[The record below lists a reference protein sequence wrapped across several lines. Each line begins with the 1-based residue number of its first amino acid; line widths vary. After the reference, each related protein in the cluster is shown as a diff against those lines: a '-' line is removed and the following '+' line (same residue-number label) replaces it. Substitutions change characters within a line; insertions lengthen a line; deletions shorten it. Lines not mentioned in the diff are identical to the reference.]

1 MRNKLRNSGLIAAS
15 LLLLATLP
23 ACSPSKNAFFGKAID
38 GAMGQRAETEER
50 LSTAATRAIAAGK
63 SEEALMFYENLYERN
78 RRDPDIALNYAQLL
92 RKTGNAESAADI
104 LGPFVK
110 AKRKRNP
117 TLQITPILLNE
128 YAASLIETGKLEK
141 AEAILDRVLSD
152 ELANGAHADA
162 YNLMGIVLDAEGEHK
177 EAEEMFRLSLE
188 GWRGDSTSVMNN
200 LAICLANQGLFKESL
215 KTLHQALIMAPEKKR
230 DIARNIR
237 LVNDMRSTADPIRPT
252 RKKLPA

>member
-1 MRNKLRNSGLIAAS
+1 MRNKLRNTGPIVAS
-15 LLLLATLP
+15 LILLATLP
-23 ACSPSKNAFFGKAID
+23 ACSPSKNALFGDVID

-50 LSTAATRAIAAGK
+50 LSTAAARAIAAGK
-63 SEEALMFYENLYERN
+63 AEEALVFYEKLFEHDRRN
-78 RRDPDIALNYAQLL
+78 PEAALNYAQVL
-92 RKTGNAESAADI
+92 RKTGDAEKAVSV

-117 TLQITPILLNE
+117 TLQITPVLLNE
-128 YAASLIETGKLEK
+128 YAAGLIEVGRLEK

-152 ELANGAHADA
+152 ERADSAHADA

-177 EAEEMFRLSLE
+177 EAEEMFRESLE
-188 GWRGDSTSVMNN
+188 GWRGDTTSVMNN

-215 KTLHQALIMAPEKKR
+215 KTLQQALIMAPEKKK

-237 LVNDMRSTADPIRPT
+237 FVSEMKSTVDPLRPT